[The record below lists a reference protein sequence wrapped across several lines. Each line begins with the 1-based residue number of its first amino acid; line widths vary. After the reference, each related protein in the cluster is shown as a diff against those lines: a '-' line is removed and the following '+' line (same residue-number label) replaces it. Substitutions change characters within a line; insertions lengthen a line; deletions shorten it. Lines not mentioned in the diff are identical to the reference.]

1 MGNLWRLRRNHH
13 LDGYVLKWNP
23 TQVHC
28 VQSSINRKG
37 SRNFSWETNRHN
49 YMRNKVPPRVT
60 AGHTVFLKILL
71 LIFVKKSRELRHTS
85 FLDSKKFFFSI
96 LQSFGMSKASLCISS
111 LKFKILMSVSLH
123 KGLLFLWA
131 KR

>member
-1 MGNLWRLRRNHH
+1 M
-13 LDGYVLKWNP
+13 
-23 TQVHC
+23 
-28 VQSSINRKG
+28 RK
-37 SRNFSWETNRHN
+37 
-49 YMRNKVPPRVT
+49 KVPPRVT

-85 FLDSKKFFFSI
+85 FLDSKKCFFSI
-96 LQSFGMSKASLCISS
+96 LQSFGMSKASLCMSS